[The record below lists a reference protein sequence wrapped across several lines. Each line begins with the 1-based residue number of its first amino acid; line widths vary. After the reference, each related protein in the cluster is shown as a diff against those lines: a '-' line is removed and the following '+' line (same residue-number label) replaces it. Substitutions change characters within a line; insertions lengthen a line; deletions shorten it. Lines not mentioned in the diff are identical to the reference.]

1 MQAIYNFRKRF
12 DMLNFDEKLRCYEPY
27 IKVTESLIG
36 DRIVENYIKNNYAS
50 IIVEQ
55 FEEYKKD
62 GIYTRAGDFV
72 EEKLQSELKNPDA
85 FYNEIKRGES
95 KDVTNIIPQL
105 KEFPVVKQRLS
116 EIGAQFDKR
125 IVNVRDSLILGKEFL
140 LGKDISRNSN
150 LLHFLLWIFV
160 NNYDY
165 SKVTKYESE
174 ILEVIAQKIRYNL
187 NNIDEII
194 DNDFDIPLKNYK
206 EFIDINNFK
215 KDVDPLELYIKL
227 NYPEIIK
234 DQYQVQ
240 KEIEENKSK
249 STWSKKINKY
259 TKEKFIEKHVQEHY
273 SSKGTLYYSLST
285 GRKKMD
291 DELLKKFRNFS
302 ILHES
307 ESNHYK
313 NIENFKNV
321 KLALGLGAI
330 SLEIP
335 ILIPEIT
342 KAVEQTNL
350 LGLSGKQY
358 LETLSDNLEI
368 VAKELYEEY
377 QWHEEQNR
385 LEHYYSDNFKIK

>member
-1 MQAIYNFRKRF
+1 M
-12 DMLNFDEKLRCYEPY
+12 
-27 IKVTESLIG
+27 KV
-36 DRIVENYIKNNYAS
+36 
-50 IIVEQ
+50 
-55 FEEYKKD
+55 
-62 GIYTRAGDFV
+62 
-72 EEKLQSELKNPDA
+72 
-85 FYNEIKRGES
+85 
-95 KDVTNIIPQL
+95 
-105 KEFPVVKQRLS
+105 
-116 EIGAQFDKR
+116 
-125 IVNVRDSLILGKEFL
+125 
-140 LGKDISRNSN
+140 
-150 LLHFLLWIFV
+150 
-160 NNYDY
+160 
-165 SKVTKYESE
+165 
-174 ILEVIAQKIRYNL
+174 RYNL
-187 NNIDEII
+187 SDIDEII
-194 DNDFDIPLKNYK
+194 DNDFDIPLQNYK

-215 KDVDPLELYIKL
+215 KDVEPLDLYIIL

-234 DQYQVQ
+234 EQYQVQ
-240 KEIEENKSK
+240 KEIEENKRK
-249 STWSKKINKY
+249 STRSKRKKY
-259 TKEKFIEKHVQEHY
+259 TKEKFIKEHVAEYY

-350 LGLSGKQY
+350 QALSGKQY
-358 LETLSDNLEI
+358 LEVLSDNLEK
-368 VAKELYEEY
+368 VAEELYEEY

-385 LEHYYSDNFKIK
+385 IEQYYSDNLKIK

>member
-1 MQAIYNFRKRF
+1 MQTIYNFRKRF

-72 EEKLQSELKNPDA
+72 KKLQSELKNPDA

-116 EIGAQFDKR
+116 EVGAQFDKR

-194 DNDFDIPLKNYK
+194 DNDFDIPLQNYK
-206 EFIDINNFK
+206 GSIDINNFK
-215 KDVDPLELYIKL
+215 KDVDPLDLYIKL

-259 TKEKFIEKHVQEHY
+259 TKEKFIEKHVEEHY

-313 NIENFKNV
+313 NIENFKYIR
-321 KLALGLGAI
+321 LALGLGAI

-358 LETLSDNLEI
+358 LEALSDNLEI
-368 VAKELYEEY
+368 VADELYEEY

>member
-1 MQAIYNFRKRF
+1 MQTIYNFRKRF

-36 DRIVENYIKNNYAS
+36 DRIVENYVKNNYAS

-62 GIYTRAGDFV
+62 GIYTRAGDFIK
-72 EEKLQSELKNPDA
+72 EKLQSELKNPDA

-105 KEFPVVKQRLS
+105 KEFPVVKQHLS
-116 EIGAQFDKR
+116 EVGTQFDKR
-125 IVNVRDSLILGKEFL
+125 IVNIRDSLILGKEFL

-150 LLHFLLWIFV
+150 LLHFLLWIFA

-194 DNDFDIPLKNYK
+194 DNDFDIPLQNYK

-215 KDVDPLELYIKL
+215 KDVDPLDLYIKL

-259 TKEKFIEKHVQEHY
+259 TKEKFIEKHVVKHY

-313 NIENFKNV
+313 NIENFKYIR
-321 KLALGLGAI
+321 LALGLGAI

-358 LETLSDNLEI
+358 LEALSDNLEI

>member
-1 MQAIYNFRKRF
+1 MQTIYNFRKRF

-72 EEKLQSELKNPDA
+72 KKLQSELKNPDA

-116 EIGAQFDKR
+116 EVGAQFDKR

-150 LLHFLLWIFV
+150 SLHFLLWIFV

-194 DNDFDIPLKNYK
+194 DNDFDIPLQNYK
-206 EFIDINNFK
+206 GSIDINNFK
-215 KDVDPLELYIKL
+215 KDVDPLDLYIKL

-259 TKEKFIEKHVQEHY
+259 TKEKFIEKHVEEHY

-285 GRKKMD
+285 GRKKMN

-307 ESNHYK
+307 E
-313 NIENFKNV
+313 
-321 KLALGLGAI
+321 
-330 SLEIP
+330 
-335 ILIPEIT
+335 
-342 KAVEQTNL
+342 
-350 LGLSGKQY
+350 
-358 LETLSDNLEI
+358 
-368 VAKELYEEY
+368 
-377 QWHEEQNR
+377 
-385 LEHYYSDNFKIK
+385 